1 MAERKIGLA
10 GGGGMRDS
18 DIRAVLHSRLEA
30 RHGGDPKTRI
40 VDELGVLMGDSRV
53 DVAVINGKL
62 EGFEIKSDRDRLVR
76 LPRQADAYG
85 RVFDRMTVV
94 CCERHAA
101 GVALCVPDW
110 WGIEVVRSVNRCTR
124 IVQMRPPRANPGV
137 EPGAV
142 VQLLWRDE
150 VLDELERLDRADGLR
165 SKPRQVLWETLADAL
180 PPRVLRAVVRDRL
193 RTRKDWRV
201 RGQPRI
207 DGD

>member
-1 MAERKIGLA
+1 MN
-10 GGGGMRDS
+10 DS
-18 DIRAVLHSRLEA
+18 DIRAVLHSRLET

-76 LPRQADAYG
+76 LPRQADAYSQ
-85 RVFDRMTVV
+85 VFDRMTVV

-110 WGIEVVRSVNRCTR
+110 WGIEVARSGNRGTR
-124 IVQMRPPRANPGV
+124 IVRLRSPRANPGV

-150 VLDELERLDRADGLR
+150 ALDELERIDRADGLR
-165 SKPRQVLWETLADAL
+165 SKPREVLWGALADAL
-180 PPRVLRAVVRDRL
+180 PPRTLRAVVRDRL
-193 RTRKDWRV
+193 RARKDWRV
-201 RGQPRI
+201 RG
-207 DGD
+207 